1 MWENNIKIISETAGN
16 YPKESYAAVVRAIQS
31 EQIFLQRVTWDT
43 EDTFSG
49 VEKIICETF
58 LPRIFFVN
66 TKTLFPVVGALST
79 MRVKKFGLGILNP
92 VTSYQ
97 EKYLSSTRGRA
108 ELVRSVTGGWGLSNA
123 NHLRTL
129 SEERRDRKKSRDVA
143 YKSRLKF
150 LVINLQGTDKHLLL
164 RAKITGAWLSL
175 RSTTVSGTVLSA
187 TSFWGFY
194 VLAITSLP

>member
-1 MWENNIKIISETAGN
+1 
-16 YPKESYAAVVRAIQS
+16 
-31 EQIFLQRVTWDT
+31 
-43 EDTFSG
+43 
-49 VEKIICETF
+49 
-58 LPRIFFVN
+58 
-66 TKTLFPVVGALST
+66 

-164 RAKITGAWLSL
+164 RAKITGAWMSVCG
-175 RSTTVSGTVLSA
+175 TTVSGTVLSD
-187 TSFWGFY
+187 T
-194 VLAITSLP
+194 